1 MVRVIKAGMA
11 GVNRIVF
18 RQTGETMSGQ
28 ELARRLLSVIS
39 KISRFDAGSILDALV
54 VAGEAECALS
64 DCGWA
69 SAAKAAE
76 ITDIVSAAFV
86 GSDFDEERLQALSHG
101 LANHSPEAVGISH
114 PEGFAYYA
122 LHPGDFADAM
132 VDVDCRAPVA
142 VVGIRSVG
150 TTLSAVACA
159 ALRKRG
165 VRAIRITVRPAGH
178 PYGRTT
184 ELNDGQRVWVR
195 TERRDGSRF
204 MVVDEGPGLSGSS
217 FVSVAESLMREGVG
231 AESITLLGT
240 RDVDPAQLC
249 TANAVSRWKR
259 FGWRRVSSRI
269 SERFKHSTSFI
280 GRKWMGRSIGP
291 RIRSMCSS
299 LRVWE
304 IWGGK
309 SASVPELSMRL
320 DSVHGWTLLAMACP
334 AMSSFRDELS
344 IAPPCRRWCW
354 TALPST
360 AYFELVNSAVTA
372 LLMGSLK
379 KWCGSICRRKL
390 GETGRLGRR
399 AFEQIIA

>member
-18 RQTGETMSGQ
+18 RQTVETMSGQ

-86 GSDFDEERLQALSHG
+86 GSDFDEETLQAVSHG
-101 LANHSPEAVGISH
+101 LANHSPEAMRISH

-184 ELNDGQRVWVR
+184 ELNEGQREWFADPHAVR
-195 TERRDGSRF
+195 FQVILPGANVAALVVLGEDQIALHQTASAGGEHCVLPRKPAIKIKGPDDLRDPDRTRIKTGNRF
-204 MVVDEGPGLSGSS
+204 MNTEN
-217 FVSVAESLMREGVG
+217 
-231 AESITLLGT
+231 T
-240 RDVDPAQLC
+240 
-249 TANAVSRWKR
+249 
-259 FGWRRVSSRI
+259 
-269 SERFKHSTSFI
+269 
-280 GRKWMGRSIGP
+280 
-291 RIRSMCSS
+291 
-299 LRVWE
+299 
-304 IWGGK
+304 
-309 SASVPELSMRL
+309 
-320 DSVHGWTLLAMACP
+320 
-334 AMSSFRDELS
+334 
-344 IAPPCRRWCW
+344 CR
-354 TALPST
+354 P
-360 AYFELVNSAVTA
+360 
-372 LLMGSLK
+372 
-379 KWCGSICRRKL
+379 
-390 GETGRLGRR
+390 
-399 AFEQIIA
+399 